1 MTIFQKRLRLTGLLL
16 LLSVPIQTA
25 MASDAG
31 ILHVY
36 GPGGPLPA
44 MKAAAAAFGAS
55 HGVTVEV
62 TAGPLPQ
69 WQAAAKSN
77 ADLVFSG
84 SETMMSDFLVA
95 LPDLDPAT
103 VMPLYLRSSAILVR
117 LGNPGHLT
125 GLLDLLKP
133 GHRILVVNGAGQ
145 QGLWEDVAG
154 RRGRIADVGAF
165 RANIAAVAKNSAEA
179 KRDWVADPS
188 LDAWLIWGIWQTAN
202 QMLADQVAI
211 EPEFR
216 IFRDVGVALT
226 RRGEALPVARQFRD
240 YLASPE
246 GARIFAR
253 WGWTLPDG
261 NPASQDH

>member
-1 MTIFQKRLRLTGLLL
+1 MTIFQKRMKLAAVFL
-16 LLSVPIQTA
+16 LLSVPFEP
-25 MASDAG
+25 ASADG

-55 HGVTVEV
+55 HGVTVEI

-69 WQAAAKSN
+69 WQTAARTD

-84 SETMMSDFLVA
+84 SEAMMSDFLAA
-95 LPDLDPAT
+95 LPGLDPAT
-103 VMPLYLRSSAILVR
+103 ALPLYLRPSAILVR
-117 LGNPGHLT
+117 PGNPRHVT

-154 RRGRIADVGAF
+154 RRGRIADVRAF
-165 RANIAAVAKNSAEA
+165 RANIATVARNSAEA
-179 KRDWVADPS
+179 KRDWMADPS
-188 LDAWLIWGIWQTAN
+188 LDAWLIWSIWQTAN
-202 QMLADQVAI
+202 PALADQVAI

-216 IFRDVGVALT
+216 IYRDVGVALT
-226 RRGEALPVARQFRD
+226 RRGEALPAARQFRD
-240 YLASPE
+240 YLASPK
-246 GARIFAR
+246 GAQIFAP
-253 WGWTLPDG
+253 WGWTPPGDER
-261 NPASQDH
+261 P